1 MLSTFNH
8 DVIVCKNL
16 FEISTKENIFLS
28 ELSDMESIMLN
39 KLSYYIA
46 FVLVLQLISF
56 LLGFGTNYEIYK
68 LSLMLGILVINILV
82 LDTFKSNKL
91 KRVKVK
97 NRQ

>member
-1 MLSTFNH
+1 MLSTFNY
-8 DVIVCKNL
+8 DFIVCKNL

-56 LLGFGTNYEIYK
+56 LLGFGTNYEMYK

>member
-1 MLSTFNH
+1 MLSTFNY
-8 DVIVCKNL
+8 DVIILKNL

-46 FVLVLQLISF
+46 FVLVMQSFSF
-56 LLGFGTNYEIYK
+56 LLGFGTNYEMHK
-68 LSLMLGILVINILV
+68 LSLMLGILVINIVV
-82 LDTFKSNKL
+82 LDAFKSNKL

>member
-1 MLSTFNH
+1 MLSTSNH

-39 KLSYYIA
+39 KLTYYIA

-56 LLGFGTNYEIYK
+56 LLGFGTNYEMYK

>member
-1 MLSTFNH
+1 MLSTFNY
-8 DVIVCKNL
+8 DVMICKNL

-39 KLSYYIA
+39 KLTYYIT
-46 FVLVLQLISF
+46 FVLVLQFILF
-56 LLGFGTNYEIYK
+56 LLGLGTYYEMYK
-68 LSLMLGILVINILV
+68 LSLMLGILVVNILV

>member
-1 MLSTFNH
+1 MLSTSNH

-56 LLGFGTNYEIYK
+56 LLGFGTNYEMYK

>member
-56 LLGFGTNYEIYK
+56 LLGFGTNYEMYK

>member
-1 MLSTFNH
+1 MLSTFNY

-39 KLSYYIA
+39 KLSCYIA

-56 LLGFGTNYEIYK
+56 LLGFGTNYEMYK
-68 LSLMLGILVINILV
+68 LSLMLGILVVNILV

>member
-1 MLSTFNH
+1 MLSTFNY

-46 FVLVLQLISF
+46 FVLVLQFFSF
-56 LLGFGTNYEIYK
+56 LLGFGTNYEMHK

>member
-1 MLSTFNH
+1 MLSTFNY
-8 DVIVCKNL
+8 DRIVCKNL

-56 LLGFGTNYEIYK
+56 LLGFGTNYEMYK
-68 LSLMLGILVINILV
+68 LSLMLGILVVNILV

>member
-1 MLSTFNH
+1 MLSTFNY
-8 DVIVCKNL
+8 DLILCKHL

-39 KLSYYIA
+39 KLTYYIA

-56 LLGFGTNYEIYK
+56 LLGFGTNYEMYK

-91 KRVKVK
+91 KRVEVK

>member
-1 MLSTFNH
+1 MLSTFNYN
-8 DVIVCKNL
+8 VIVCKNL

-39 KLSYYIA
+39 KLSYYIS

-82 LDTFKSNKL
+82 FDTFRSNKL

>member
-1 MLSTFNH
+1 MLY
-8 DVIVCKNL
+8 KNL

-56 LLGFGTNYEIYK
+56 LLGFGTNYEMYK

-91 KRVKVK
+91 KRVEVK

>member
-1 MLSTFNH
+1 MLSTFNY
-8 DVIVCKNL
+8 DVTVCKNL

-39 KLSYYIA
+39 KLSYYVA

-56 LLGFGTNYEIYK
+56 LLGFGTNYEMYK

>member
-8 DVIVCKNL
+8 GIIVCKNL

-56 LLGFGTNYEIYK
+56 LLGFGTNYEMYK

>member
-56 LLGFGTNYEIYK
+56 LLGFGTNYEMYK
-68 LSLMLGILVINILV
+68 LSLMLGILVVNILV

>member
-1 MLSTFNH
+1 M
-8 DVIVCKNL
+8 CKNL

-28 ELSDMESIMLN
+28 ELSDMESIMLS

-46 FVLVLQLISF
+46 FILVFQFFSF
-56 LLGFGTNYEIYK
+56 LLGFGTNYEMYK

>member
-1 MLSTFNH
+1 
-8 DVIVCKNL
+8 
-16 FEISTKENIFLS
+16 
-28 ELSDMESIMLN
+28 MESIMLN

-46 FVLVLQLISF
+46 FILSLQLILF
-56 LLGFGTNYEIYK
+56 LLGFGTNYEMYK

>member
-28 ELSDMESIMLN
+28 ELSDMESIMLS

-56 LLGFGTNYEIYK
+56 LLGFGTNYEMYK

>member
-1 MLSTFNH
+1 MLSTFIYN
-8 DVIVCKNL
+8 VIVCKNL

-56 LLGFGTNYEIYK
+56 LLGFGTNYEMYK

>member
-1 MLSTFNH
+1 MLSTFNY

-56 LLGFGTNYEIYK
+56 LLGFGTSYEMYK

>member
-1 MLSTFNH
+1 MLSTFNY
-8 DVIVCKNL
+8 DRIVCKNL

-56 LLGFGTNYEIYK
+56 LLGFGTNYEMYK

>member
-1 MLSTFNH
+1 MLSTFNY
-8 DVIVCKNL
+8 DVTVCKNL

-56 LLGFGTNYEIYK
+56 LLGFGTNYEMYK

>member
-1 MLSTFNH
+1 MLSTFNY
-8 DVIVCKNL
+8 DLRICKNL

-56 LLGFGTNYEIYK
+56 LLGFGTNYEMYK

>member
-1 MLSTFNH
+1 MLSTFNY

-28 ELSDMESIMLN
+28 ELSVMESIMLN

-46 FVLVLQLISF
+46 FVLVLQFISF
-56 LLGFGTNYEIYK
+56 LLGFGTNYEMYK

>member
-8 DVIVCKNL
+8 GVILCKNL

-46 FVLVLQLISF
+46 FVLALQFFSF
-56 LLGFGTNYEIYK
+56 LLGFGTNYEMYK

>member
-8 DVIVCKNL
+8 GVILCKNL

-28 ELSDMESIMLN
+28 ELSDMESIMLT
-39 KLSYYIA
+39 KLSCYIA

-56 LLGFGTNYEIYK
+56 LLGFGTNYEMYK

>member
-1 MLSTFNH
+1 MLSTFNY

-46 FVLVLQLISF
+46 FILVLQLTSF
-56 LLGFGTNYEIYK
+56 FLGFGTNYEMYK
-68 LSLMLGILVINILV
+68 LSLMLGILVINIVV
-82 LDTFKSNKL
+82 LDAFKSNKL
-91 KRVKVK
+91 KRVRVK

>member
-1 MLSTFNH
+1 MLSTFNY
-8 DVIVCKNL
+8 DVTVCKNL

-39 KLSYYIA
+39 KLSYYVA

-56 LLGFGTNYEIYK
+56 LLGFGTNYEMYK
-68 LSLMLGILVINILV
+68 LSLMLGILVVNILV

>member
-1 MLSTFNH
+1 MLSTFNY
-8 DVIVCKNL
+8 DVMISKNL

-56 LLGFGTNYEIYK
+56 LLGFGTNYEMHK
-68 LSLMLGILVINILV
+68 LSLMLGILVINIVV
-82 LDTFKSNKL
+82 LDAFKSNKL
-91 KRVKVK
+91 KRVRIK